1 MANEIV
7 SKFAVN
13 ENVLIDYNGVL
24 YDGRILEVEE
34 SNGYFNYRVHYMGYK
49 KSRYDEFVEEQ
60 VLLKKTP
67 ENEAKKKEIHEVLIQ
82 YGESTP
88 IKTPNIDQTPK
99 SQKRKNATPLCS
111 PAKKKQK
118 LISGTPIITQQCTE
132 QKVTSK
138 LLEFAQ
144 EFEQLIEVKNK
155 DIKERDSTLEE
166 VQVQLKKEQEAHR
179 VAQTELTVL
188 RQQQSNL
195 QKIDTIDLTATDAL
209 RNLSITELNSL
220 EIQLTQS
227 LERLRKEQI
236 LRRNCSVCK
245 IRSKSITFIP
255 CGHLIYCNE
264 CSQDIVNCT
273 ICNVSIEKKILV
285 CSV

>member
-1 MANEIV
+1 
-7 SKFAVN
+7 
-13 ENVLIDYNGVL
+13 
-24 YDGRILEVEE
+24 
-34 SNGYFNYRVHYMGYK
+34 
-49 KSRYDEFVEEQ
+49 
-60 VLLKKTP
+60 
-67 ENEAKKKEIHEVLIQ
+67 VLIQ

-88 IKTPNIDQTPK
+88 PNIDLTPR

-118 LISGTPIITQQCTE
+118 LINGTPIITQQNLANGTPIITKQCTE
-132 QKVTSK
+132 QQVTSK

-166 VQVQLKKEQEAHR
+166 VQVQLKKEQEAHQA
-179 VAQTELTVL
+179 AQAELTVL
-188 RQQQSNL
+188 RQKQSNL
-195 QKIDTIDLTATDAL
+195 QKIDTIDLTATDSL
-209 RNLSITELNSL
+209 RNLNITELNSL
-220 EIQLTQS
+220 EVQLTQS
-227 LERLRKEQI
+227 LERLHKEQI

-255 CGHLIYCNE
+255 CGHLIYCSE

-273 ICNVSIEKKILV
+273 ICNISFYYGFSVFCVILLLAANLASIIVSFSRLFKIL
-285 CSV
+285 SPFSFG

>member
-1 MANEIV
+1 
-7 SKFAVN
+7 
-13 ENVLIDYNGVL
+13 
-24 YDGRILEVEE
+24 
-34 SNGYFNYRVHYMGYK
+34 
-49 KSRYDEFVEEQ
+49 
-60 VLLKKTP
+60 
-67 ENEAKKKEIHEVLIQ
+67 VLIQ

-118 LISGTPIITQQCTE
+118 LINGTPIITQQCTE

-195 QKIDTIDLTATDAL
+195 QK
-209 RNLSITELNSL
+209 N
-220 EIQLTQS
+220 
-227 LERLRKEQI
+227 
-236 LRRNCSVCK
+236 
-245 IRSKSITFIP
+245 
-255 CGHLIYCNE
+255 
-264 CSQDIVNCT
+264 
-273 ICNVSIEKKILV
+273 
-285 CSV
+285 